1 MMIKK
6 SWLVC
11 ILILAAGLAV
21 GQVRNPDSGRPP
33 PPPPPPGEDRPPG
46 GPPPLVL
53 TSAEQAK
60 VKSVLSAYKP
70 ATLTAEDARALKRA
84 LRDAGLRRSPALDE
98 ALNAAGFSPAKME
111 SLEPRPPGPPGPP
124 PGPPG
129 PPPGRPPEK

>member
-1 MMIKK
+1 MRGKMKNKK

-11 ILILAAGLAV
+11 TLILAAGLAIA
-21 GQVRNPDSGRPP
+21 QAANQDRGRPP
-33 PPPPPPGEDRPPG
+33 PLGEDRPPG
-46 GPPPLVL
+46 APPPLVL
-53 TSAEQAK
+53 SSAEQAK

-84 LRDAGLRRSPALDE
+84 LRDAGLRRSPALDD
-98 ALNAAGFSPAKME
+98 ALQAAGFSPAKME
-111 SLEPRPPGPPGPP
+111 SLDPRP

>member
-1 MMIKK
+1 MMFKK
-6 SWLVC
+6 SWLAGV
-11 ILILAAGLAV
+11 LILAAGLAIA
-21 GQVRNPDSGRPP
+21 QAPNQDRGRP

-46 GPPPLVL
+46 GSPPLVL

-84 LRDAGLRRSPALDE
+84 LRDAGLRRSPALDD

-111 SLEPRPPGPPGPP
+111 ALDPRPPGPPGPP

-129 PPPGRPPEK
+129 PPAGRPLGK

>member
-1 MMIKK
+1 MKNKK

-11 ILILAAGLAV
+11 TLILAAGLAIA
-21 GQVRNPDSGRPP
+21 QAPNQDRGR

-98 ALNAAGFSPAKME
+98 ALQAAGFSPAKME
-111 SLEPRPPGPPGPP
+111 ALDPRPPGPPGPP
-124 PGPPG
+124 PGPP
-129 PPPGRPPEK
+129 PGRPLGK

>member
-11 ILILAAGLAV
+11 TLILAAGLAIA
-21 GQVRNPDSGRPP
+21 QAPNQDRGR

-53 TSAEQAK
+53 SSAEQAK

-84 LRDAGLRRSPALDE
+84 LRDAGLRRSPALDD

-111 SLEPRPPGPPGPP
+111 ALDPRPPGPPGPP

-129 PPPGRPPEK
+129 PPAGRPLGK

>member
-1 MMIKK
+1 MKNKK

-11 ILILAAGLAV
+11 TLILAAGLAIA
-21 GQVRNPDSGRPP
+21 QAPNQDRGR

-46 GPPPLVL
+46 APPPLVL
-53 TSAEQAK
+53 SSAEQAK

-84 LRDAGLRRSPALDE
+84 LRDAGLRRSPALDD
-98 ALNAAGFSPAKME
+98 ALKAAGFSPAKME
-111 SLEPRPPGPPGPP
+111 SLDPRP

>member
-11 ILILAAGLAV
+11 TLILAAGLAIA
-21 GQVRNPDSGRPP
+21 QAPNQDRGR

-46 GPPPLVL
+46 APPPLVL
-53 TSAEQAK
+53 SSAEQAK

-84 LRDAGLRRSPALDE
+84 LRDAGLRRSPALDD

-111 SLEPRPPGPPGPP
+111 ALDPRPPGPPGPP

-129 PPPGRPPEK
+129 PPAGRPLGK

>member
-11 ILILAAGLAV
+11 TLILAAGLAIA
-21 GQVRNPDSGRPP
+21 QAPNQDRGR
-33 PPPPPPGEDRPPG
+33 PPPPPGEDRPPG
-46 GPPPLVL
+46 APPPLVL

-84 LRDAGLRRSPALDE
+84 LRDAGLRRSPALDD
-98 ALNAAGFSPAKME
+98 ALQTAGFSPAKME
-111 SLEPRPPGPPGPP
+111 SLDPRPPGPPGPP

-129 PPPGRPPEK
+129 PPPGRPPGK

>member
-11 ILILAAGLAV
+11 TLILAAGLAIA
-21 GQVRNPDSGRPP
+21 QAPNQDRGR

-53 TSAEQAK
+53 SSAEQAK

-84 LRDAGLRRSPALDE
+84 LRDAGLRRSPALDD

-111 SLEPRPPGPPGPP
+111 ALDPRPPGPPGPP
-124 PGPPG
+124 PGPP
-129 PPPGRPPEK
+129 PGRPPEK